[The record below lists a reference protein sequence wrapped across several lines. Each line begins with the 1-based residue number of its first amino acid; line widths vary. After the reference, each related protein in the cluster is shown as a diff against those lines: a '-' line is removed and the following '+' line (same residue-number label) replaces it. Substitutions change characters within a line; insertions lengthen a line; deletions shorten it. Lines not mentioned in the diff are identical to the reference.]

1 MGIHALDMF
10 INLFGRVTDVHV
22 QSKRVA
28 SPIDVDDSTLIR
40 MNFENGCTGHLT
52 TLSATNM
59 LWRISVFC
67 LGGWVEIR
75 DQDKLEV
82 TSLKTGPRHRY
93 TQATSIRPWQLSG
106 PLWRVLV
113 PILRVGLPFRSSRKK
128 SNTPRRYSRES
139 FNLPTLERLYRLANR
154 LI

>member
-22 QSKRVA
+22 QSKRIV

-82 TSLKTGPRHRY
+82 ASIEDGTKTQIYPGYEYPAMATIRAALESFGIHVAGGPAFSIKPEEIEH
-93 TQATSIRPWQLSG
+93 ATEVLSG
-106 PLWRVLV
+106 IVQSADSGET
-113 PILRVGLPFRSSRKK
+113 IQIG
-128 SNTPRRYSRES
+128 
-139 FNLPTLERLYRLANR
+139 
-154 LI
+154 